1 MVEGA
6 TTLEI
11 KPQCQ
16 PTLGFMILQHFAAA
30 RLKAYVTKCDST
42 HSQSNQHDRC
52 WCPGTYLV
60 PGHQQPSWWCWLIP
74 VYQEYLWPHSRQ
86 CAFDS
91 LTFDTFTFLIKLS
104 ALTFQSQHGTMI
116 YHIIEVHYTYLAPYT
131 GCHFLLSI
139 PDTITVY
146 NTIIWPNTVWHPGA
160 GLGYLIPR
168 LLHSLSLVALGLLVG
183 YETWSPIGCHHPFV
197 INWSKYRLG
206 LPRSQWNM
214 GSRETGGHFNF
225 SEATDSPLA
234 QPLWQATACR

>member
-1 MVEGA
+1 MWFNPFPIKSTWSLLMSWHLFGA
-6 TTLEI
+6 RTSATIMMMLADSCI
-11 KPQCQ
+11 SRVPL
-16 PTLGFMILQHFAAA
+16 TS
-30 RLKAYVTKCDST
+30 LKTD
-42 HSQSNQHDRC
+42 
-52 WCPGTYLV
+52 
-60 PGHQQPSWWCWLIP
+60 
-74 VYQEYLWPHSRQ
+74 

-91 LTFDTFTFLIKLS
+91 LTFDTFTFVIKPS

-214 GSRETGGHFNF
+214 SSRETGGHLNF
-225 SEATDSPLA
+225 SEAIDNPLA